1 MMNEYKYIIV
11 GNAHEIQTIEKAI
24 NAHLSRYYR
33 ATPKRIDSNFS
44 SVTFSVSLS
53 LFWAESFERILKV
66 ALYNGLKNTDIFYSE
81 SWLVDTL

>member
-24 NAHLSRYYR
+24 NSHLAKYYR
-33 ATPKRIDSNFS
+33 ATPKRIDSNS
-44 SVTFSVSLS
+44 TSVTFSVQLS
-53 LFWAESFERILKV
+53 LMWAESFDRILNC
-66 ALYNGLKNTDIFYSE
+66 ALYRGLKNTDVINSE